1 MDEGGLRLAAV
12 GGEPVV
18 EGGEKTAYHEGQGV
32 LIGLVSGAGQVATQ
46 QVGRHGAE
54 AGHDGVA
61 RTGALQATA
70 EALGLRQMIHQPGEG
85 RQIDSAQALDQM
97 FDFYKAE
104 AEFAV
109 QKVLFGWKMRVE
121 G

>member
-18 EGGEKTAYHEGQGV
+18 EGGEKTACHEGQGV
-32 LIGLVSGAGQVATQ
+32 PIGLVSGA
-46 QVGRHGAE
+46 
-54 AGHDGVA
+54 
-61 RTGALQATA
+61 GALQATA

-85 RQIDSAQALDQM
+85 RQVVSAQALGQM
-97 FDFYKAE
+97 FDLYKAE
-104 AEFAV
+104 AESAV
-109 QKVLFGWKMRVE
+109 QKVLFSWKMRVE